1 MKITRFSSVLV
12 TGGAGFIGSHIVDRL
27 VAQGLDVGV
36 LDNMSTGSRS
46 NLTLSSNLRVHSG
59 DVSDPAFVKRI
70 VGDYEVVIHA
80 AALVGT
86 GSSTGKSLELY
97 SSNVTGTV
105 NLLEAAVDSNVQRFI
120 YASSAAVYG
129 ETSILPITEDTV
141 PHPQSPYAFSKLE
154 GEKYCQLFG
163 ATYGLETVCLRFFN
177 VYGSRQRPGPY
188 SGVISSFIGRLSK
201 RGPPV
206 IFGDGTQTRDFVH
219 VTDVVEA
226 NLLAIAHDP
235 SPDGVFNICT
245 GKPTSINELALRLCE
260 LTHATDIK
268 PVNVPPRVGDIKHSC
283 GDFRKAREVF
293 GFEPHVRLDDGL
305 KELIAA
311 VKVPEQVAAHSA
323 PS

>member
-120 YASSAAVYG
+120 YASSAACLLY
-129 ETSILPITEDTV
+129 TS
-141 PHPQSPYAFSKLE
+141 
-154 GEKYCQLFG
+154 
-163 ATYGLETVCLRFFN
+163 
-177 VYGSRQRPGPY
+177 
-188 SGVISSFIGRLSK
+188 
-201 RGPPV
+201 
-206 IFGDGTQTRDFVH
+206 
-219 VTDVVEA
+219 
-226 NLLAIAHDP
+226 P
-235 SPDGVFNICT
+235 SPRD
-245 GKPTSINELALRLCE
+245 
-260 LTHATDIK
+260 
-268 PVNVPPRVGDIKHSC
+268 
-283 GDFRKAREVF
+283 
-293 GFEPHVRLDDGL
+293 
-305 KELIAA
+305 
-311 VKVPEQVAAHSA
+311 
-323 PS
+323 